1 MCVFVTVYEST
12 VSTSGGGGTEE
23 GDLSVSQCVAAFPE
37 DAFKG
42 DAFKGDLDTAV
53 SQYLSHVK
61 DLGYRE
67 KEKLKKE
74 QGTTGVKDHSLLAV
88 KFQLH
93 PEEIKPRD
101 EEDVE
106 EEEIDE
112 VIENKEAEVT
122 ITGDSV
128 DNPLYLTL
136 SQCSSGVELHHF
148 YENGLVNRD
157 DEHIYENVENSGAED
172 EDEHEEEEDEDVVKG
187 EHVYDTLPQHK
198 PHVPPKPDFL
208 SQLAARQSEPIKRA
222 WSPFVALSVDTNNH
236 TPPATSDSSLSSPD
250 SGHNNT
256 TTNTT
261 NTSFLP
267 RGTLILEGS
276 ETSDLGSS
284 GGEYDVGSV
293 EDWPLPPTPPPGED
307 DLITKSEPLP
317 PPPPEIAL
325 QQLEEEVQRQEKQEK
340 KRVKREPSIHQE
352 GRQVEAVN
360 TRLASLQQQQQE
372 VRKEPRIIQVEDEEF
387 EDCDTPA
394 IRHSV
399 IIELKDSCPSV
410 PHSIKP
416 SDIRGRTGPRRSN
429 SLKTTGVFRKS
440 SAPGKVTRRESL
452 STIFPSL
459 QEQLRQT
466 HAPHISTGTPT
477 YARLTQVTLTDT
489 NDSNT
494 NLTTSRF
501 TTSNNLTDAKVTDT
515 TKIFSTKVAR
525 DTKLNE
531 TKLSNTKLN
540 ETKLRDTKLNDT
552 QSNDTNIVD
561 IKFTDIQNTDKKFTD
576 SKFTDTHLTNTN
588 ITDTALIDR
597 ENTNDKITID
607 TFEDTKLDH
616 IKLEDSKL
624 EEDKLEDYK
633 VEETKYTNLTICT
646 SADIDIKHPTETNP
660 SGPTFTDIQVPCSPL
675 ADIDFPP
682 PPFFDSITPLPDNET
697 PVDSSSNSNL
707 QATTTH
713 GNSELLPTSLTDDKL
728 PESIDND
735 VCFPPPPP
743 LSDIIPITSTFADL
757 ASIIAEVAA
766 TKLRGAPKPKE
777 PKVIKPHLKRPTYKL
792 IAPKVAVPKKE
803 KPTNFSFL
811 EPVED
816 KTSKVIEISD
826 DGSWATKEKLMD
838 ADSTMAQNTQPD
850 IDPFTGNPITLPAP
864 ELNGNIIAAPPSQFQ
879 TNDGM
884 DGVYMAN
891 IISTHSGPSS
901 LASTAPD
908 SLLGLDY
915 SHNIEASYNITPA
928 PETIPEEPLNTDDGD
943 DKESPSHRNLGA
955 AIMEEY
961 EVELQRKKDSMNLPE
976 VSMLEFGDSARDLEE
991 QRRSVIKQMTV
1002 KAKRKDT
1009 WIKTFNMHDQGKEQT
1024 LPIAPTRVRRKN
1036 SPTRP
1041 THDTTFHE
1049 STTTITTTTNNNN
1062 NNNTTTQSSPGND
1075 VWKESEEIPPKE
1087 DLQSEPILPPKT
1099 SRKKKKTTEP
1109 QQQQATQEPEEP
1121 VITPKNTENLAA
1133 LFSSSTTTTTKNSD
1147 EQKSVTTHNSPSKN
1161 VKVITTTTTNNNN
1174 NNNTLEASK
1183 VNPSAVLIPETQTHL
1198 QTTTFTHVNTKET
1211 NPQLEKEKEED
1222 IIVKEKNE
1230 INLVYGTA
1238 TPSPPSPPPPPPP
1251 PPPVVE
1257 EELKDEV
1264 EVMLESATV
1273 IPEPIVPIDVPI
1285 PAPILDP
1292 IVVPIPDPILD
1303 PIPAP
1308 LLDPIP
1314 APLLD
1319 PSDVPTPAPI
1329 LAPVPAPVP
1338 APILAPTPVV
1348 LPGSILAPAPYNA
1361 PTPVYAPSNDLTP
1374 ASAPIPTLVPVLNPV
1389 PLPSTPVSL
1398 PITPTTTTTTTT
1410 TDITTSLD
1418 PIKTTTTTNNNNNTE
1433 VQLNDEDWE

>member
-1 MCVFVTVYEST
+1 MTGS
-12 VSTSGGGGTEE
+12 SSGGGGGVEE
-23 GDLSVSQCVAAFPE
+23 GDLSVSQCVAFPE
-37 DAFKG
+37 DS
-42 DAFKGDLDTAV
+42 FKGDLDTAV

-67 KEKLKKE
+67 KENLKKAE
-74 QGTTGVKDHSLLAV
+74 GTTTPKDHSLLAV

-106 EEEIDE
+106 EEVDE
-112 VIENKEAEVT
+112 VIESKEAEAT

-128 DNPLYLTL
+128 DNPLYLAL
-136 SQCSSGVELHHF
+136 SQCSSGLELHHF

-157 DEHIYENVENSGAED
+157 DEHIYENVENSAAED
-172 EDEHEEEEDEDVVKG
+172 EDEEEEEDDEEVVKG

-198 PHVPPKPDFL
+198 PNVPPKPDFL

-250 SGHNNT
+250 SGHTPPN
-256 TTNTT
+256 

-325 QQLEEEVQRQEKQEK
+325 QQLEEEVQRQEKEEK

-360 TRLASLQQQQQE
+360 TRLASLQQQ

-387 EDCDTPA
+387 EECDTPA

-416 SDIRGRTGPRRSN
+416 SDIRGKTGPRRSH

-466 HAPHISTGTPT
+466 HAPHTSTGTPT

-494 NLTTSRF
+494 NLTSTTTLTNSRF
-501 TTSNNLTDAKVTDT
+501 TTSNLTDGKVTD
-515 TKIFSTKVAR
+515 TKIFSTKV
-525 DTKLNE
+525 T
-531 TKLSNTKLN
+531 
-540 ETKLRDTKLNDT
+540 RDTKLNDT
-552 QSNDTNIVD
+552 QSNDTRLANTNIVD
-561 IKFTDIQNTDKKFTD
+561 IKLSDIKTTDKKFTD
-576 SKFTDTHLTNTN
+576 TKFTDTNLTSTNFTNTN
-588 ITDTALIDR
+588 ITDTAHIDS
-597 ENTNDKITID
+597 ENTNAKLSNDKITID

-616 IKLEDSKL
+616 TKLEDSKL
-624 EEDKLEDYK
+624 EERQLEDSKPEDDKVEDIK
-633 VEETKYTNLTICT
+633 VEETKYTNPTIST
-646 SADIDIKHPTETNP
+646 SLDVDIKLPTETNP
-660 SGPTFTDIQVPCSPL
+660 SGATVTDIQVPSSPF

-682 PPFFDSITPLPDNET
+682 PPFIDSITSLPDNET
-697 PVDSSSNSNL
+697 PVSFSSDSNL

-713 GNSELLPTSLTDDKL
+713 ADSRLSPTPLTDDKL
-728 PESIDND
+728 LESADND

-803 KPTNFSFL
+803 KPPNFSFL

-816 KTSKVIEISD
+816 QSSKVIEISD
-826 DGSWATKEKLMD
+826 DGSWATKEKTMD

-850 IDPFTGNPITLPAP
+850 IDPFTGNPITLAAP
-864 ELNGNIIAAPPSQFQ
+864 ELNGNIIAAPPCEFQ

-891 IISTHSGPSS
+891 VISTHSGPSS

-908 SLLGLDY
+908 SLIGLDY
-915 SHNIEASYNITPA
+915 SHNTEASHNITPA
-928 PETIPEEPLNTDDGD
+928 PETIPEEPANLEYPNTDDD
-943 DKESPSHRNLGA
+943 QKSPSHRNLGA

-1009 WIKTFNMHDQGKEQT
+1009 WIKTFKMHDQGREQT

-1041 THDTTFHE
+1041 TNDTFHE
-1049 STTTITTTTNNNN
+1049 SPSTITT
-1062 NNNTTTQSSPGND
+1062 QYSPGND
-1075 VWKESEEIPPKE
+1075 VWKEPEETPPKE
-1087 DLQSEPILPPKT
+1087 DIQSEPILPPKT
-1099 SRKKKKTTEP
+1099 SRKKKKTNETH
-1109 QQQQATQEPEEP
+1109 QQAPQEPEEP
-1121 VITPKNTENLAA
+1121 VITPKNTEILAA
-1133 LFSSSTTTTTKNSD
+1133 LFSSSSTKISD
-1147 EQKSVTTHNSPSKN
+1147 EQKPVQHTSPKN
-1161 VKVITTTTTNNNN
+1161 AKVIT
-1174 NNNTLEASK
+1174 NTLESSK
-1183 VNPSAVLIPETQTHL
+1183 VNPSAVVPPETHKTHL
-1198 QTTTFTHVNTKET
+1198 QTNHVNTNET
-1211 NPQLEKEKEED
+1211 NAQMEIEKEED

-1230 INLVYGTA
+1230 INLVYSTAAPSTLSPPPPPQTTTA
-1238 TPSPPSPPPPPPP
+1238 TPPSPPPPPPP
-1251 PPPVVE
+1251 PAPVVE

-1273 IPEPIVPIDVPI
+1273 IPEPII
-1285 PAPILDP
+1285 PE
-1292 IVVPIPDPILD
+1292 
-1303 PIPAP
+1303 
-1308 LLDPIP
+1308 
-1314 APLLD
+1314 
-1319 PSDVPTPAPI
+1319 
-1329 LAPVPAPVP
+1329 
-1338 APILAPTPVV
+1338 
-1348 LPGSILAPAPYNA
+1348 
-1361 PTPVYAPSNDLTP
+1361 
-1374 ASAPIPTLVPVLNPV
+1374 
-1389 PLPSTPVSL
+1389 
-1398 PITPTTTTTTTT
+1398 ITP
-1410 TDITTSLD
+1410 DITSSLD
-1418 PIKTTTTTNNNNNTE
+1418 PIKTTTTTTNNNNNNNQASRNTDSE
-1433 VQLNDEDWE
+1433 VQLNDENPGRSLGGEFWHAPHCSRVMGTPSTAPWNSSSGPCCSMTWRALGYEAKQIHEPFFERLVVTGRRLGMPR